1 MIPVSLIL
9 EPRHLIKAGS
19 RIDPSKCAVA
29 NLFNELPGIK
39 KTLVSQTSILLY
51 GIEKYRLETPKGLI
65 RAEKNLYEDTT
76 FRSYSLI
83 VFLPEWVDP
92 NCTITKDP
100 PLKPI
105 TTVFKEWW
113 KKINEVRK

>member
-1 MIPVSLIL
+1 MIPVCLIL
-9 EPRHLIKAGS
+9 EPKHLIKAGS

-51 GIEKYRLETPKGLI
+51 GIEKYRLETPDGLI
-65 RAEKNLYEDTT
+65 RAEKKLYEENT
-76 FRSYSLI
+76 FRSYSLTL
-83 VFLPEWVDP
+83 FLPEWVDP
-92 NCTITKDP
+92 DGKIMEDT
-100 PLKPI
+100 PLKPL
-105 TTVFKEWW
+105 TTVFKQWW